1 VAALAAIELA
11 ACGKSLD
18 VSPHAVGPVWVD
30 PEVAAPSEP
39 SIPGGTSVIG
49 TGDPIVAGAVTAV
62 GLIAGAIGGE
72 GAENV
77 FAQTMRD
84 NRARIAGSAD
94 GRVVLVDNANPV
106 GDSFSG
112 RSSNAVRAAVMA
124 IRKCLRAE
132 GIEVVR
138 AVPIEETGGAT
149 TTGYLLELD
158 GDGYSVLVAHTVD
171 DDEDPGWV
179 E

>member
-1 VAALAAIELA
+1 
-11 ACGKSLD
+11 
-18 VSPHAVGPVWVD
+18 
-30 PEVAAPSEP
+30 
-39 SIPGGTSVIG
+39 
-49 TGDPIVAGAVTAV
+49 
-62 GLIAGAIGGE
+62 
-72 GAENV
+72 
-77 FAQTMRD
+77 
-84 NRARIAGSAD
+84 
-94 GRVVLVDNANPV
+94 
-106 GDSFSG
+106 
-112 RSSNAVRAAVMA
+112 MA

-132 GIEVVR
+132 GIEVLR